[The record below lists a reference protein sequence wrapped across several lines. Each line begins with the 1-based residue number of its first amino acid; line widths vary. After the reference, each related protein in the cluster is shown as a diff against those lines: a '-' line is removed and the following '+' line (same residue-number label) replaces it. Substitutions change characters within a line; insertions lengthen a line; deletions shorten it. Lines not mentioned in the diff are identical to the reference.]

1 MIDLKGQS
9 LRVLTDVLGH
19 LAPVELEG
27 MRLLAQL
34 RPTSS
39 GLLPSTRDIERETL
53 RRATSEIIDY
63 TGRCQQMRSY
73 LLNLNPVP
81 LIDLIVTEFGL

>member
-9 LRVLTDVLGH
+9 LRVLTDVLGD

-34 RPTSS
+34 RPPSNR
-39 GLLPSTRDIERETL
+39 LLPSTRGIDREIL
-53 RRATSEIIDY
+53 RRATCEIIDY
-63 TGRCQQMRSY
+63 TSRCQRLRAH
-73 LLNLNPVP
+73 LLDLNPVP
-81 LIDLIVTEFGL
+81 LPGLIVTEFGL